1 MDNEGGLPKLM
12 IPIPMNRLAW
22 LLPLRYSLHLLLVLL
37 TVRVVLRVGQMD
49 SEQVFIPLVAVVSP
63 FVAAVL
69 TDHSFRRTG
78 SWAMFQNLGMPRF
91 ASLAAL
97 VLVTSF
103 LFIMIW
109 RA

>member
-22 LLPLRYSLHLLLVLL
+22 LLPLRYSLHLLLVLV
-37 TVRVVLRVGQMD
+37 TVRVVLRVGQVD
-49 SEQVFIPLVAVVSP
+49 SEQIFIPLAVVSS
-63 FVAAVL
+63 FAAAVL